1 MAAVPEAE
9 LLHQA
14 CGQAHLYFS
23 HRGRADRPGDT
34 VYEDDLYALIP
45 VLSRNHG
52 AVEKLLTEVWF
63 DPMGEIV
70 SVQLDNASIDA
81 IMLPAVKKMPTLE
94 ELAFREMR
102 SAYPFA
108 MAVWLMRR
116 QYFRTG
122 MIWPGE
128 TAPIEMQL
136 ETTFRWIWF
145 LACFE
150 LLPQLRRSRNSYG
163 VAVALLQALIKRG
176 KGWDFALASAIDD
189 AANRDILVWTTP
201 MTESH
206 RRRTKG
212 KVRRRPVK
220 KGTRGPSS

>member
-14 CGQAHLYFS
+14 CAQAHRYFW
-23 HRGRADRPGDT
+23 RWGRTDRNLH
-34 VYEDDLYALIP
+34 VDDLYALIP
-45 VLSRNHG
+45 VLPRNHG
-52 AVEKLLTEVWF
+52 AVEKLLTDVWF
-63 DPMGEIV
+63 DPIGEIV
-70 SVQLDNASIDA
+70 SLQIDDASLDAV
-81 IMLPAVKKMPTLE
+81 MLPAVKKLPTLQE
-94 ELAFREMR
+94 VALREMHD
-102 SAYPFA
+102 AYPFA

-128 TAPIEMQL
+128 TAPREMQL

-150 LLPQLRRSRNSYG
+150 LLPQLRQTRNSNSIYIR
-163 VAVALLQALIKRG
+163 LLDALIRWTG
-176 KGWDFALASAIDD
+176 KGSDFALASAIDD
-189 AANRDILVWTTP
+189 AANRDILMWTTP
-201 MTESH
+201 MAESH